1 MTTKDTKPAAL
12 TAAKQTGATG
22 TNQDGNA
29 AHVEDSTIAAA
40 LNRIADELHELNG
53 SLTLTR
59 NDGTVT
65 VTLAQLLAERMRN
78 GRVVL
83 W

>member
-1 MTTKDTKPAAL
+1 MCSPKMSPAAP
-12 TAAKQTGATG
+12 TAAKHTDATS

-29 AHVEDSTIAAA
+29 AHVENNTIASE
-40 LNRIADELHELNG
+40 LTRIADELHQLNRN
-53 SLTLTR
+53 LTLTR
-59 NDGTVT
+59 HDGTVT
-65 VTLAQLLAERMRN
+65 VTLAQLIAERMRS